1 MSHAGNNS
9 RVTLV
14 WDLPLR
20 VIHWLLVVLVPAS
33 WVTQS
38 LGGRYMDLHVWLGYA
53 MGVLIVFRVAWG
65 LLGPRSARFATFLRG
80 PRAVAAYL
88 RDWIRGRPAVHAGHN
103 PAGGWAA
110 IAMLA
115 LLAAQVTSGMMNSD
129 DTLHY
134 GPWHFAVSA
143 EAADT
148 AGAVHDRGFDVLLAL
163 IAVHVVAILLYQL
176 RLGHDLVRPMITGRM
191 PVDGPGIGGSR
202 LWLACLLLMIA
213 AAVIW
218 AVVASAPAPDPV
230 DMGLF

>member
-1 MSHAGNNS
+1 MSHPGNDS
-9 RVTLV
+9 RTLV

-33 WVTQS
+33 WLTQR

-53 MGVLIVFRVAWG
+53 MGVLIVFRVGWG
-65 LLGPRSARFATFLRG
+65 LLGPRSARFTSFLRG

-88 RDWIRGRPAVHAGHN
+88 RDWLRGRPALHAGHN
-103 PAGGWAA
+103 PAGGWAVV
-110 IAMLA
+110 AMLA

-143 EAADT
+143 AAADV

-163 IAVHVVAILLYQL
+163 IALHVAAILLYKL
-176 RLGHDLVRPMITGRM
+176 RLGRDLVRPMITGRM
-191 PVDGPGIGGSR
+191 PVGGPGIGSSR
-202 LWLACLLLMIA
+202 LWLACLLLVIA

-230 DMGLF
+230 DLGLF